1 MRLFPRVRRRS
12 AASAAGPDL
21 PRRYRSFRRLLGLN
35 NECLELLASL
45 QEDLLFVSPAS
56 GCLDETLKGLF
67 ERTRGIVEALEDLS
81 GSGQARL
88 SEILASL
95 AAEIDRYLDSLR
107 HAPTARLLAAL
118 PEIGVSDE
126 MEVGGKAAALAE
138 IRNRAALPVPDGAA
152 VTTEAYRQFCETVLW
167 REIRDTLRDLEPG
180 AGPALPAASRRLTA
194 LVEELPLPPAVEG
207 VIVACARELAGGSY
221 RLAVRSSAPGEAGPH
236 GYAGQFLS
244 VLDVSPEQ
252 VPAAWRRVVA
262 SRFSEHALSYRLSNG
277 IAEIE
282 SPLAVLLMRM
292 VPAAVSGILYTRNPS
307 EPRQKE
313 LWITSTPGLGAAVA
327 SGDATGDFLIVS
339 HRHPH
344 RVLASQRRPG
354 SSEEAAAALLGEAQ
368 ITELAAAAL
377 AIEKHFRAPQDIEWA
392 FDASGQLWILQ
403 ARRLSLTGTA
413 RRRLFSRPRIP
424 PLAEGGRTVC
434 PGRASGRVWIAGA
447 TQTWRDAPRGCLL
460 VLDKATPGIAAVL
473 PRVDGVVAEWGN
485 VTGHAAALLREFQV
499 PSVFLM
505 PGVTRVLRPGQEVSL
520 DARER
525 KIYAGTLWLPRLDS
539 VAAPVPSVAD
549 RAGPIRRRVLNL
561 NLLHPTSG
569 GFHPRACKSVH
580 DVLRYCHEKA
590 VEAMFSTYDTL
601 SQTGSAQC
609 RRLKSPLPINVLVLD
624 LGGGIRETAPRSGG
638 ITVEHIRCRPF
649 EAIWKGFTHPDVEWT
664 RDMPISFADITSVLA
679 GSLSTDNYL
688 TRALGEQSYL
698 MVAPEYFN
706 LNARLAY
713 HFTLIDACLSDQP
726 SNNYV
731 SFRFAGGG
739 ASRDRRS
746 LRAYFIDACLTHY
759 GFHVDRRGDLVNA
772 WLKSIDPG
780 DLAGRLDILG
790 RLTATTCQLDM
801 YMTSREAMEWYIR
814 QFLAGN
820 YGFHTTED

>member
-1 MRLFPRVRRRS
+1 MGTGAAVPVAVGFRSEPELAGLVVMTRIAAGDPIARSAVAAKDSARGAAAGEPPTEDLRTVRLFPRVRRRS

-95 AAEIDRYLDSLR
+95 AAEIDRHLDSLR
-107 HAPTARLLAAL
+107 HAPPIRLLAAL

-138 IRNRAALPVPDGAA
+138 VRNRAALPVPDGAA
-152 VTTEAYRQFCETVLW
+152 VTTEAYRQFCETALW
-167 REIRDTLRDLEPG
+167 REIRDTLRDLEPS

-207 VIVACARELAGGSY
+207 AIVACARELAGGSH

-262 SRFSEHALSYRLSNG
+262 SRFSEHALSYRLSHG

-339 HRHPH
+339 HRPPH
-344 RVLASQRRPG
+344 RVFASQRRPDA
-354 SSEEAAAALLGEAQ
+354 SEEAAPALLGEAQ

-377 AIEKHFRAPQDIEWA
+377 AIEKHFRAPQDIEWS

-434 PGRASGRVWIAGA
+434 PGRAAGEAWVAGA
-447 TQTWRDAPRGCLL
+447 TQAWRDAPRGCVL
-460 VLDKATPGIAAVL
+460 VLDKATPDIAAVL
-473 PRVDGVVAEWGN
+473 ARVDGVVAEWGN
-485 VTGHAAALLREFQV
+485 LTGNAAALLREFQI

-505 PGVTRVLRPGQEVSL
+505 PGATRILRSGQPVSL

-525 KIYAGTLWLPRLDS
+525 KIYPGALWPPRLES

-549 RAGPIRRRVLNL
+549 RVGPIRRRVLNL
-561 NLLHPTSG
+561 SLLHPASG

-601 SQTGSAQC
+601 SQTRSAQC
-609 RRLKSPLPINVLVLD
+609 RRLQSPLPINVLVLD
-624 LGGGIRETAPRSGG
+624 LGGGIRETAPPAPAPAPDSR
-638 ITVEHIRCRPF
+638 TDQRPAAADQF
-649 EAIWKGFTHPDVEWT
+649 RGADGLDRRDV
-664 RDMPISFADITSVLA
+664 RAD
-679 GSLSTDNYL
+679 GSLAADRGACPY
-688 TRALGEQSYL
+688 A
-698 MVAPEYFN
+698 VAIGFGRGAEEDEAP
-706 LNARLAY
+706 LP
-713 HFTLIDACLSDQP
+713 DAPL
-726 SNNYV
+726 
-731 SFRFAGGG
+731 
-739 ASRDRRS
+739 RR
-746 LRAYFIDACLTHY
+746 
-759 GFHVDRRGDLVNA
+759 
-772 WLKSIDPG
+772 P
-780 DLAGRLDILG
+780 DLACG
-790 RLTATTCQLDM
+790 
-801 YMTSREAMEWYIR
+801 
-814 QFLAGN
+814 
-820 YGFHTTED
+820 